1 MICHL
6 SRQDDPRLENYR
18 HVGDPAWLEQHGL
31 FVAEGRLVVERL
43 VSLTGQNS
51 GQGLSLSGQ
60 ELSLSGQE
68 IEHGGFVV
76 DSVLVTPA
84 ALRALEPELDP
95 AWLVLV
101 ADPSIVEGVTGFKF
115 HRGCLALVRRPDT
128 LLPLSAFA
136 HARRLILLEAVGNPD
151 NIGGIFRSATALG
164 ADAVLLN
171 PACGDPFYRKAV
183 RTSMGAVLRLP
194 STRVD
199 PWIPGLA
206 ILRDMG
212 FAIVALSPT
221 GELTLEEFRA
231 TLSPDARLALVAG
244 AEGYGLSTATIAA
257 ADVTVRIPVDPL
269 SDSLNIVVAV
279 SIALSRLGPGA

>member
-1 MICHL
+1 LICHL
-6 SRQDDPRLENYR
+6 SHQDDPRLQNYR

-43 VSLTGQNS
+43 LSLTDQA
-51 GQGLSLSGQ
+51 LSLK
-60 ELSLSGQE
+60 GQE
-68 IEHGGFVV
+68 IPPGGFVV

-84 ALRALEPELDP
+84 ALRALEPGLDP

-101 ADPSIVEGVTGFKF
+101 AEPAIVEGVTGFKF
-115 HRGCLALVRRPDT
+115 HRGCLALVRRPSE

-199 PWIPGLA
+199 PWLPGLA
-206 ILRDMG
+206 TLRDMG

-221 GELTLEEFRA
+221 GELTLEAFLA
-231 TLSPDARLALVAG
+231 TLSADARLALVAG

>member
-1 MICHL
+1 MDNGFDEIIVKTKNRFYEMRSTLAQLAFDVIRFVPHPVDMRRVQGVPQQAARPARHRQPSQPPIRPARRRLICHL
-6 SRQDDPRLENYR
+6 SRQDDPRLQNYR

-31 FVAEGRLVVERL
+31 FVAEGAGL
-43 VSLTGQNS
+43 VSCERS
-51 GQGLSLSGQ
+51 GSLCRVRDRA
-60 ELSLSGQE
+60 
-68 IEHGGFVV
+68 GGFVV

-164 ADAVLLN
+164 ADARPARSRVRRPVL
-171 PACGDPFYRKAV
+171 PQGRPH
-183 RTSMGAVLRLP
+183 
-194 STRVD
+194 VD
-199 PWIPGLA
+199 G
-206 ILRDMG
+206 R
-212 FAIVALSPT
+212 
-221 GELTLEEFRA
+221 R
-231 TLSPDARLALVAG
+231 
-244 AEGYGLSTATIAA
+244 AA
-257 ADVTVRIPVDPL
+257 AALHSRR
-269 SDSLNIVVAV
+269 SVAARPRDAPRHGLHDCRAV
-279 SIALSRLGPGA
+279 ARQGS

>member
-6 SRQDDPRLENYR
+6 SREDDPRLRNYC

-43 VSLTGQNS
+43 LSVTGGELTLRGT
-51 GQGLSLSGQ
+51 
-60 ELSLSGQE
+60 E
-68 IEHGGFVV
+68 IEHDGFVV
-76 DSVLVTPA
+76 DSVLTTPA
-84 ALRALEPELDP
+84 AFRALEPRLDP

-101 ADPSIVEGVTGFKF
+101 AEPSIVEGVTGFKF
-115 HRGCLALVRRPDT
+115 HRGCLALVRRPGQSR
-128 LLPLSAFA
+128 PLSGFA
-136 HARRLILLEAVGNPD
+136 QARRLVLLEAVGNPD

-164 ADAVLLN
+164 ADAVLLD

-194 STRVD
+194 SARID
-199 PWIPGLA
+199 PWLPGLA
-206 ILRDMG
+206 TLRDMG

-221 GELTLEEFRA
+221 GERTLESFAA
-231 TLSPDARLALVAG
+231 TMSANGPLALVAG

-257 ADVTVRIPVDPL
+257 ADVTVRIPVDPR

>member
-1 MICHL
+1 LICHV
-6 SRQDDPRLENYR
+6 SREDDPRLQNYR

-43 VSLTGQNS
+43 LALSAGETA
-51 GQGLSLSGQ
+51 QG
-60 ELSLSGQE
+60 EYA
-68 IEHGGFVV
+68 V

-84 ALRALEPELDP
+84 ALRALEPGIDP
-95 AWLVLV
+95 SWLVLV
-101 ADPSIVEGVTGFKF
+101 AEPPIVEGVTGFKF
-115 HRGCLALVRRPDT
+115 HRGCLALVRRPSE
-128 LLPLSAFA
+128 LPSLSAFA
-136 HARRLILLEAVGNPD
+136 EARRLVVLEAVGNPD

-164 ADAVLLN
+164 ADAVLLD

-199 PWIPGLA
+199 PWLPGLA
-206 ILRDMG
+206 TLRDMG

-221 GELTLEEFRA
+221 GELTLEAFRA
-231 TLSPDARLALVAG
+231 TLSAGARLALVAG

-279 SIALSRLGPGA
+279 SIALSRLRPGV

>member
-1 MICHL
+1 LICHL
-6 SRQDDPRLENYR
+6 SHQDDPRLQNYR

-43 VSLTGQNS
+43 LSLTDQA
-51 GQGLSLSGQ
+51 LSLKD
-60 ELSLSGQE
+60 QE
-68 IEHGGFVV
+68 IAPGGFVV
-76 DSVLVTPA
+76 DSVLVTA
-84 ALRALEPELDP
+84 ALRALEPGLDP

-101 ADPSIVEGVTGFKF
+101 AEPAIVEGVTGFKF
-115 HRGCLALVRRPDT
+115 HRGCLALVRRPGE

-199 PWIPGLA
+199 PWLPGLA
-206 ILRDMG
+206 TLRDMG

-221 GELTLEEFRA
+221 GELTLEAFLA
-231 TLSPDARLALVAG
+231 TLSVDARLALVAG

>member
-1 MICHL
+1 LICHL
-6 SRQDDPRLENYR
+6 SRQDDPRLQNYR

-51 GQGLSLSGQ
+51 GQGLSFSGQ
-60 ELSLSGQE
+60 G
-68 IEHGGFVV
+68 IEQGGFVV

-84 ALRALEPELDP
+84 ALRALDPELDP

-115 HRGCLALVRRPDT
+115 HRGCLALVRRPAT

-171 PACGDPFYRKAV
+171 PACGDPYYRKAV

-199 PWIPGLA
+199 PWLPGLA
-206 ILRDMG
+206 TLRDMG

-231 TLSPDARLALVAG
+231 TLSADARLALVAG

-279 SIALSRLGPGA
+279 SIALSRLGPGV